1 MVDTAYMQELQQ
13 LGGLPR
19 ERADA
24 ARNREKVLCAA
35 AKLFA
40 ERGVES
46 VSMDDVAAQAGVGK
60 GTLFRRFGDRAGLAR
75 AVLDESER
83 AFQDAAL
90 RGPPPLGPGATAT
103 DRLIAF
109 GAARLE
115 ILDVNHEL
123 LIAAESG
130 APCARYRSDVYAAH
144 RAHVYLLVGE
154 AAPDANAEY
163 VADLLLAALSAD
175 FFVHQRH
182 IRGISLAQAKAHF
195 ADLVARLLGTN
206 NSR

>member
-1 MVDTAYMQELQQ
+1 MQELQQ
-13 LGGLPR
+13 LGVEPR

-40 ERGVES
+40 EHGVES
-46 VSMDDVAAQAGVGK
+46 VSMDDVAAEAGVGK

-75 AVLDESER
+75 AVLSESER

-90 RGPPPLGPGATAT
+90 RGPPPLGPGAAPT

-109 GAARLE
+109 GAGRME
-115 ILDVNHEL
+115 ILEVSHGL
-123 LIAAESG
+123 LMAAESG
-130 APCARYRSDVYAAH
+130 APCARFRSDVYAAH
-144 RAHVYLLVGE
+144 RAHVYLLVRE
-154 AAPDANAEY
+154 ADPSADAEY
-163 VADLLLAALSAD
+163 VADLLLSALSAD
-175 FFVHQRH
+175 FFVNQRH
-182 IRGISLAQAKAHF
+182 LRGLSLRQAKAHF
-195 ADLVARLLGTN
+195 ADLVERVLATN